1 MATESAS
8 ISFFSIPCAQLAQV
22 GASQERASGYTKLH
36 QCKTAPLPA
45 KTKANQKV
53 YEGLKPFPQYHL
65 KLILLF

>member
-22 GASQERASGYTKLH
+22 GASQERASDYTKLH

-53 YEGLKPFPQYHL
+53 YEGL
-65 KLILLF
+65 